1 MFLVLPTTTEVTGN
15 LLNSM
20 TEQVK
25 TDDGMPENGP
35 WNMSWK
41 ELAKA
46 GGNYIEEATTTV
58 KEAVKKATGPWD
70 WDWKTLSSFNTK
82 QAPKEA
88 PIKPIGQ
95 EPESYLDQVYS
106 KLLNAETRTQ
116 HTDAKGNLIKSGKG
130 ALGISQVMP
139 KTGGNPGY
147 GVTPIQDNTEQEY
160 RRFGRDYLKA
170 MVKEFDGDY
179 EKAVAAYNAGVGSVK
194 KAITKA
200 EGDKGDWKDYLPKRS
215 ETIPYLKK
223 VLGKEDNAKARP
235 V

>member
-1 MFLVLPTTTEVTGN
+1 MAEVTQQEA
-15 LLNSM
+15 L
-20 TEQVK
+20 
-25 TDDGMPENGP
+25 PEKGP
-35 WNMSWK
+35 WSMGWK

-46 GGNYIEEATTTV
+46 SGTFVEEAATTV
-58 KEAVKKATGPWD
+58 KEAVKTIKGPWD
-70 WDWKTLSSFNTK
+70 MDWKTLSGFNPK

-95 EPESYLDQVYS
+95 EAPDYFDQVYS
-106 KLLNAETRTQ
+106 KLLSAETRTQ
-116 HTDAKGNLIKSGKG
+116 HTDAKGNLITSGKG

-139 KTGGNPGY
+139 KTGATPGY
-147 GVTPIQDNTEQEY
+147 GVIPIQDSSEQEY

-200 EGDKGDWKDYLPKRS
+200 SNDKGDWKDYLPKRS
-215 ETIPYLKK
+215 ETIPYMNKI
-223 VLGKEDNAKARP
+223 LGKEDNAKARP